1 MSTCWTQPRTSA
13 VPDFQPGNT
22 LGPVAR
28 CVVVAAGADAHPFA
42 GGRQRVAVIDGRALG
57 EAFQDGNDTPVRR
70 VELIVDFIAVRGV
83 AWWFSVQNR

>member
-1 MSTCWTQPRTSA
+1 VTAQIA
-13 VPDFQPGNT
+13 IDFQPSNA

-57 EAFQDGNDTPVRR
+57 EAFQDGNDTPAGRAT
-70 VELIVDFIAVRGV
+70 LAAAKTPGV
-83 AWWFSVQNR
+83 MPFAQ